1 MLAPRSLLL
10 TVMLIALTLVAGTAP
25 AAKQE
30 QRSAIEIEIV
40 ESRLENAVYIIDASV
55 AYDLGDDVLEALDSG
70 VPITLELEIEVQQPR
85 ELMWNKTVY
94 SLYQRYRIN
103 YHALSDQYLVT
114 NLTTQIS
121 TSFPTSYAAL
131 QALGEVRELPLIDQH
146 LLQPDQEYLAQMRAS
161 IVITELP
168 APLKLWAFL
177 QSDWRESSN
186 WYIWQLQ

>member
-10 TVMLIALTLVAGTAP
+10 TVMLIALTLVAGTGP

-30 QRSAIEIEIV
+30 QAPAIEIENV
-40 ESRLENAVYIIDASV
+40 ESRLENSVYIIDASV
-55 AYDLGDDVLEALDSG
+55 VFEFGDDVLEALDSG
-70 VPITLELEIEVQQPR
+70 VPVTLELEIEVQQPR
-85 ELMWNKTVY
+85 EILWNETVY
-94 SLYQRYRIN
+94 SLYQRYQIN

-121 TSFPTSYAAL
+121 TSFPTRYAAL
-131 QALGEVRELPLIDQH
+131 QAMGQVRQLPLIDQQ
-146 LLQPDQEYLAQMRAS
+146 LLQPEQEYLAQLRVS

-168 APLKLWAFL
+168 APLKLWAIL
-177 QSDWRESSN
+177 QSDWRAKSD